1 MIRGPTNLFKAS
13 YDQINVFL
21 LEARVSFGWLGWLV
35 RENDAEAFL
44 EFALGICITIR
55 IL

>member
-1 MIRGPTNLFKAS
+1 MIRGPTNLFEVS

-21 LEARVSFGWLGWLV
+21 LEARVGFGWLSRLV

-44 EFALGICITIR
+44 EFAL
-55 IL
+55 